1 LPPIVWLAQALAQT
15 PSVPSE
21 LWSLDNG
28 LRVVLAP
35 DPTVPLVAVD
45 LWYGVG
51 SRDEEPGRT
60 GFAHLFEHL
69 MFQGS
74 PAQPDE
80 FFVPLEQV
88 GAQINGTTNVDRTNY
103 FEVLPREN
111 LPLALFLEADRMQG
125 LLEVLDQGKLDNQ
138 REVVRNERRQRIENP
153 PYGDV
158 RLMLARQLYPPGHG
172 YHHPTIG
179 SHRDL
184 EAASLQD
191 VQDFFGRW
199 YTPSRAVLVI
209 AGDFE
214 SVTAR
219 ELVQR
224 WFGPI
229 GQPSAPLLPSP
240 PPPWPGLTSSVTVIE
255 RRDVPLER
263 VWMAWHTPAGAT
275 QQDTEL
281 DVLAELLAGGRD
293 GRLVRALV
301 EEQRLAQEV
310 TASQGSSEWSSTF
323 VISAT
328 AAPGRHTDEIVAA
341 IDSVLASVLS
351 DAAPPTASEV
361 ATAAAAHEWRVRS
374 SLETV
379 LGRAETVQRCM
390 RSTGE
395 PDCAA
400 EEIERMQTATPASV
414 LSAGQSWLLAPR
426 VALHVLPAAPAPEV
440 ASAEGGAP

>member
-1 LPPIVWLAQALAQT
+1 VKLPPIVWLAQALAQV

-21 LWSLDNG
+21 VYSLDNG

-35 DPTVPLVAVD
+35 DPSVPLVAVD

-80 FFVPLEQV
+80 FFAPLERV

-111 LPLALFLEADRMQG
+111 LPLALFLEADRMKG
-125 LLEVLDQGKLDNQ
+125 LLEVLDQKKLDNQ

-158 RLMLARQLYPPGHG
+158 RLLLAKQLYPPGHG

-179 SHRDL
+179 SHQDL

-191 VQDFFGRW
+191 VRDFFASW
-199 YTPSRAVLVI
+199 YVPSRAVLVI

-214 SVTAR
+214 RTTAR
-219 ELVQR
+219 ELVAR
-224 WFGPI
+224 YFEPI
-229 GQPSAPLLPSP
+229 TTSGGAPTVPELPSP
-240 PPPWPGLTSSVTVIE
+240 PPPWPALPTSVTVIE
-255 RRDVPLER
+255 RRDVPLQR
-263 VWMAWHTPAGAT
+263 VWMAWHTPGASSA
-275 QQDTEL
+275 QDTEL
-281 DVLAELLAGGRD
+281 DVLASLLADGRD
-293 GRLVRALV
+293 GRLVRVLV
-301 EEQRLAQEV
+301 EEKRLAQEV
-310 TASQGSSEWSSTF
+310 TAAQGSSEWSSTF

-328 AAPGRHTDEIVAA
+328 AAPGHHTHEIVEA
-341 IDSVLASVLS
+341 IDEVLASVLQGE
-351 DAAPPTASEV
+351 AGPTASEV
-361 ATAAAAHEWRVRS
+361 DAVAAEHEWRVRS

-379 LGRAETVQRCM
+379 LGRAEAVQRCM
-390 RSTGE
+390 RWHGR
-395 PDCAA
+395 PDCIG
-400 EEIERMQTATPASV
+400 EEVEQMQAVTTVS
-414 LSAGQSWLLAPR
+414 LLETGRSWLLAPR
-426 VALHVLPAAPAPEV
+426 VVLHVLPA
-440 ASAEGGAP
+440 GGTP